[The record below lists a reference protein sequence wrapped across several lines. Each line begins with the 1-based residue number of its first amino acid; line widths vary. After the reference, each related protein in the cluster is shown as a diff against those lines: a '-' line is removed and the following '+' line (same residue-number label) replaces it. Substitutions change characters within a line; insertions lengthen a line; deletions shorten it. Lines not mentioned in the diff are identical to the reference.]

1 MIHAKAVTISE
12 PGGPEV
18 LHIKPHSVRKPGG
31 SEILVEVAAA
41 GLNRADTLQRRGLYP
56 APTNAPAQ
64 IPGLEYAG
72 LVRQVGPAV
81 QRWSIGDRVMGI
93 VPGGG
98 MSTHLITH
106 EREALPIPANM
117 DLTTAAAIPETFLT
131 AFDALYLQAK
141 LAMGERL
148 LIHAVGSGIG
158 TSALQLALAMNAE
171 VTGTSRTASKIER
184 CQDLGLVQGI
194 HVTDG
199 RFADN
204 LNVHVILD
212 LVGASYVQENLRAL
226 APRGRIVTIG
236 LMGGARSEIPLNILL
251 QKRVSWMGSVLRSRS
266 LEEKATLMRAFEIH
280 VLPLLATKQIRPVID
295 AVIPMS
301 NIREAH
307 SSMDGNNTFGK
318 LVLTW

>member
-1 MIHAKAVTISE
+1 
-12 PGGPEV
+12 
-18 LHIKPHSVRKPGG
+18 
-31 SEILVEVAAA
+31 
-41 GLNRADTLQRRGLYP
+41 
-56 APTNAPAQ
+56 
-64 IPGLEYAG
+64 
-72 LVRQVGPAV
+72 
-81 QRWSIGDRVMGI
+81 
-93 VPGGG
+93 
-98 MSTHLITH
+98 
-106 EREALPIPANM
+106 M